1 MSLLIVALLSIASC
15 IILNAVCY
23 AVDILLIE
31 LLSIWSFRRPINSSQ
46 AMYVY
51 GISDTLV
58 PLILASSISFIL
70 FYEST
75 FLYGLYAFATALPV
89 ISYRKIKSNYFY
101 YIASKKLAGMYDEG
115 VLNHVRWGYIKSV
128 QLLFPITGILYLLS
142 FTVIY
147 FAIKSENEFREINE
161 ADNCEPAGALTFDCG
176 DITRRLY

>member
-1 MSLLIVALLSIASC
+1 MSLFIVALLSIASC
-15 IILNAVCY
+15 IILNAVCNF
-23 AVDILLIE
+23 ADILLIE
-31 LLSIWSFRRPINSSQ
+31 LLSIWSLRWPINSSQ

-70 FYEST
+70 FYESA
-75 FLYGLYAFATALPV
+75 FLYGLYAFTFAFPV
-89 ISYRKIKSNYFY
+89 VSYRKIKSNYFY
-101 YIASKKLAGMYDEG
+101 YIASKKLARVYDEG
-115 VLNHVRWGYIKSV
+115 VISQVKWGYMKNI
-128 QLLFPITGILYLLS
+128 QLLFPITGILFLLS

-147 FAIKSENEFREINE
+147 FAVKSEKEFREINS